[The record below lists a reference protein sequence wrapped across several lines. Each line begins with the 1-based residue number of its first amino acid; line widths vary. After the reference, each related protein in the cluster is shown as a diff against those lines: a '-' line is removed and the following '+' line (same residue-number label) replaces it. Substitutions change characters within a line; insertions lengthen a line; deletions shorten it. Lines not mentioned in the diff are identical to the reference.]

1 VAGVTRAERIAV
13 AARVGRMANTDPTE
27 ERLAL
32 FIDHE
37 NVAIGARDIGYR
49 FDVAP
54 LTEAL
59 AERGRLVVRRA
70 YADWNLFRDDRQ
82 EMVDGNVE
90 LIEIPQKSGT
100 VRKNAADIQMA
111 VDAMELAFTRDF
123 VSTFVIV
130 SGDSDFTPLVSKLR
144 ELNKRVIG
152 VGLKGSTSAKL
163 PPACDEFIFY
173 DRLDDAPQRQGSS
186 SPGPSRTKKKT
197 SKGTRGGGGRG
208 GSSTPTPTASTDR
221 GQTQEP
227 QEPAAPAAASK
238 SQKQDLRA
246 LERQITRTLTG
257 LQSSSAGGSIQAS
270 NLKRAL
276 LRKDPTFS
284 EQDLGFRGFRE
295 LLRHLEE
302 SGVITLTEGS
312 APGDPEVD
320 LPAEGQG
327 EDAAFALLRRT
338 VQELMDELGGDP
350 PLSGLKDQLRK
361 RQEGFSEKDLGYS
374 GFLQFCKA
382 AVAKNVVEMDWEEDD
397 EEYYLYVEDAAKAS

>member
-1 VAGVTRAERIAV
+1 VTSP
-13 AARVGRMANTDPTE
+13 DPTE

-49 FDVAP
+49 FDIAP

-70 YADWNLFRDDRQ
+70 YADWNLFREDRRG
-82 EMVDGNVE
+82 MVDGNVE
-90 LIEIPQKSGT
+90 LIEIPQRSDS

-130 SGDSDFTPLVSKLR
+130 SGDSDFTPLVGKLR

-152 VGLKGSTSAKL
+152 VGLKGSTSAML
-163 PPACDEFIFY
+163 PPACDEFLFY
-173 DRLDDAPQRQGSS
+173 DRLEGAPRRQGS
-186 SPGPSRTKKKT
+186 SPGPSRPKKKPS
-197 SKGTRGGGGRG
+197 SKRGNGRG
-208 GSSTPTPTASTDR
+208 GAAQAEPTTTEPAPATDTPTA
-221 GQTQEP
+221 P
-227 QEPAAPAAASK
+227 ASK
-238 SQKQDLRA
+238 SQKQDLRT

-257 LQSSSAGGSIQAS
+257 LQSSSAGGAIQAS

-302 SGVITLTEGS
+302 SGFITLTEGS

-320 LPAEGQG
+320 LPAEGQN
-327 EDAAFALLRRT
+327 EDAAFAALRDT
-338 VQELMDELGGDP
+338 VKELMVELGGDP

-361 RQEGFSEKDLGYS
+361 RQPDFSEKDLGYS

-382 AVAKNVVEMDWEEDD
+382 AVAKNIVEMDWEEDD
-397 EEYYLYVEDAAKAS
+397 QEYYLYVEDDAPAAS